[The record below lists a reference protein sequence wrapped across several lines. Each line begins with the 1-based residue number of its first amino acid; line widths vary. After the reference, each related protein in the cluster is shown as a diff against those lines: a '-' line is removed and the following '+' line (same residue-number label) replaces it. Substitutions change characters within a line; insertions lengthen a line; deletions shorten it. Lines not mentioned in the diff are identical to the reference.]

1 MNEACSCRSEC
12 DCPPRCFCKYDVGE
26 LLPVAR
32 EKQAKGVPAVA
43 LMKHARS
50 DHEKEL
56 ICVVAM
62 LDLDD
67 SVAEIMIR
75 EHMSSESC
83 DVSACRNN
91 LQRKLNAALQ

>member
-1 MNEACSCRSEC
+1 M
-12 DCPPRCFCKYDVGE
+12 
-26 LLPVAR
+26 AR
-32 EKQAKGVPAVA
+32 QKRAQGVPAVD
-43 LMKHARS
+43 LLHHART

-83 DVSACRNN
+83 DVSACRTR
-91 LQRKLNAALQ
+91 LRRQLDDGIAETTAA